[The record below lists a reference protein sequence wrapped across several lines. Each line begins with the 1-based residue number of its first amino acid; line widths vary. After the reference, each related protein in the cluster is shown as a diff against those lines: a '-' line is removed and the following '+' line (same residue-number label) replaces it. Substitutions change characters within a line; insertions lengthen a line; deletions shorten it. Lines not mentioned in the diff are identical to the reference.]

1 MAYFSRAIMGYM
13 VDQYGPDDTLYPR
26 NPEAR
31 ALVNQR
37 LYFDYGNMFAS
48 VFGYYVRMHFAIL
61 NKPYCVFIFDF
72 ARDFAIIAVI
82 AFCRR

>member
-1 MAYFSRAIMGYM
+1 MAYFSRAIMAYL

-37 LYFDYGNMFAS
+37 LYFDFGNLFAS
-48 VFGYYVRMHFAIL
+48 IFTYYVRIHFAIS
-61 NKPYCVFIFDF
+61 K
-72 ARDFAIIAVI
+72 
-82 AFCRR
+82 